1 MNPKTILD
9 TFEITPKKALG
20 QNFLHDPNA
29 LDKIVASADLMPD
42 DTVLEIGP
50 GTGSLT
56 EKLAQTVKHVIA
68 VEIDERLREQLERL
82 QARYPNLFVIY
93 DDILKVD
100 VLNVV
105 GPKDFV
111 VVANVPYYISTAILK
126 HLLEQHRRPRRIVL
140 TLQYE
145 LAERITAPPG
155 DLSLLAVSV
164 QYYGRPQIINRLPPA
179 VFWPRPE
186 VDSAVLRIDT
196 YDQPPVQVP
205 DDKTFF
211 RVVRAGFSQKRKQLK
226 NAVGSG
232 LSINAT
238 AAGELLTQAGIDP
251 TRRAETLALE
261 EWAALS
267 RAYAAEAGSKGKSE
281 GVKQSKKKP

>member
-1 MNPKTILD
+1 MNPKAILD

-29 LDKIVASADLMPD
+29 LDKIVATADLMPD
-42 DTVLEIGP
+42 DTVVEIGP

-56 EKLAQTVKHVIA
+56 EKLAQAVKHVIA
-68 VEIDERLREQLERL
+68 IEIDERLREQLERL
-82 QARYPNLFVIY
+82 QSRYPNLFVIY

-126 HLLEQHRRPRRIVL
+126 HLLEAQRRPRRIVL

-164 QYYGRPQIINRLPPA
+164 QYYGNPQLVGKLPPA
-179 VFWPRPE
+179 VFWPRPD

-196 YDQPPVQVP
+196 YTHPPVEVP

-211 RVVRAGFSQKRKQLK
+211 RVVRAGFSQKRKQLR

-232 LSINAT
+232 LGMKAT
-238 AAGELLTQAGIDP
+238 QAGELLTKAEIDP
-251 TRRAETLALE
+251 TRRAETLSLE

-267 RAYAAEAGSKGKSE
+267 RIYAAEVLSE
-281 GVKQSKKKP
+281 VKTRSQKKP